1 MTAAMACTGQNAWA
15 RQNTWTKEGKKRMT
29 TTVSLTSLERAL
41 LRLLVSGY
49 TMEDAAPA
57 LGLSLPESERL
68 LTELQSR
75 CGVTSFTRLVVL
87 AVLNAWV

>member
-1 MTAAMACTGQNAWA
+1 MTAATTWTGQNAWM
-15 RQNTWTKEGKKRMT
+15 GKGKTRMT

-49 TMEDAAPA
+49 TPEEAAPA

-68 LTELQSR
+68 LAELQSR

>member
-1 MTAAMACTGQNAWA
+1 MTTAMAWTGQK
-15 RQNTWTKEGKKRMT
+15 TWTEQKAWTGKGKARMT

-49 TMEDAAPA
+49 TMEEAAPA
-57 LGLSLPESERL
+57 LGLSLPDSERL
-68 LTELQSR
+68 LAKLQER
-75 CGVTSFTRLVVL
+75 CGVASFTRLVVL

>member
-1 MTAAMACTGQNAWA
+1 MTAGMASTGQNTWMG
-15 RQNTWTKEGKKRMT
+15 QNVWTKEGKKRMM

-57 LGLSLPESERL
+57 LGLSLTESERIL
-68 LTELQSR
+68 AELQSR